1 MKKWFAIL
9 LALCVLM
16 GSAIVTA
23 ESVYEIQNNTLYV
36 YGTLDSLPDG
46 EYDSIRVEDNAT
58 LSLTGEV
65 WQDVTNYQNINGGT
79 FKGTVNNYKNINGGT
94 FYGTVTNYQNING
107 GTFFG
112 PVNCCNGGGIHDGT
126 FHGVVDQENSKIYGG
141 VFTASS
147 EVHNARK
154 SKITGGTFSGT
165 VFNGNFGSYGG
176 GQEGF
181 IRGGTFT
188 ETSELNN
195 GRKGIISGGTFN
207 GKVYYFIF
215 VKIDEPQNG
224 GTVVVSADSTNEKKA
239 MVGETVRLTV
249 VPENGYEL
257 DSLIV
262 TDPDENA
269 VALSKTADSDYQFT
283 MPASIV
289 RVTASFKEC
298 TTVPDLPPQTGDS
311 SSPLLW
317 LAMSLLSMAGI
328 LLLRKKAY
336 SR

>member
-1 MKKWFAIL
+1 M
-9 LALCVLM
+9 
-16 GSAIVTA
+16 
-23 ESVYEIQNNTLYV
+23 
-36 YGTLDSLPDG
+36 DSLPDG
-46 EYDSIRVEDNAT
+46 EYDSIRVEDGAT

-65 WQDVTNYQNINGGT
+65 WQDVT
-79 FKGTVNNYKNINGGT
+79 NYKNINGGT

-112 PVNCCNGGGIHDGT
+112 PVNCDNGGEINDGT

-141 VFTASS
+141 MFTASS
-147 EVHNARK
+147 EVRNARK

-181 IRGGTFT
+181 ISGGTFT

-195 GRKGIISGGTFN
+195 GRKGIINGGTFN

-224 GTVVVSADSTNEKKA
+224 GTVFVSTDSANEKKA
-239 MVGETVRLTV
+239 MAGETVRLTV

-262 TDPDENA
+262 TDPDGNA
-269 VALSKTADSDYQFT
+269 VALSKTSDSDYQFT

-289 RVTASFKEC
+289 HVTASFKEC
-298 TTVPDLPPQTGDS
+298 TTVPVLPPQTGDS